1 MPRPASCWRTASKAE
16 TPIEVGPNRERDALP
31 EEGRSR
37 TAFSGVKG
45 KRGQSTNLDRIVMG
59 SRPDSSYSS
68 FYPTILSA
76 AQTLKIARIYWPTLA
91 ALRRPSPAIT
101 DKRLQFILSFRAAA
115 TLTLL
120 SPPPSQDL
128 LTDPF

>member
-37 TAFSGVKG
+37 TAFSGKRG

-76 AQTLKIARIYWPTLA
+76 AQTLKRIYWPRLA

-101 DKRLQFILSFRAAA
+101 EKRLQFILSLRAAA

-120 SPPPSQDL
+120 PSSQSRFVD
-128 LTDPF
+128 